1 MRKFIAHLF
10 RLAGAGSLFTLA
22 GARRLFLPAAAGQL
36 FLPVGA
42 GRLFL
47 LAGAW
52 WSATSGR
59 ADQPAATP
67 QWWNQGDPSPTEQST
82 LEWINR
88 TRADPIGTLTSLGDA
103 SSPDPVLAASW
114 AARAP
119 QTAAQCLANL
129 QSALASAATNAASY
143 PRSAAISGE
152 PLAFYP
158 AFQARAAA
166 LRLSTPPA
174 SAPQFAAGRGAPDF
188 YPPVP
193 LLSTLLVG
201 PDQSFAGPN
210 ATGGSA
216 QFGSYGGNYAELT
229 RANLYDPALSA
240 REWMLAWLCA
250 PGTGSPPPEW
260 LVQGDPLP
268 DLTLGHTRL
277 AGISVD
283 PVSGDSAFFRASS
296 EFLTV
301 SDLPFGTTGTV
312 FITGVAYRDQNSNGQ
327 YDAGEGIAGV
337 AITAAPGGWGAVT
350 GTAGGYALP
359 VAANSGPY
367 VLTASGGPWT
377 GTTQSIAALG
387 ANVKVDWVLPA
398 VAAAAPAQNPVAG
411 ATGEGNLANLSTR
424 GRVEAG
430 AGALIGG
437 FIIGG
442 PADSRLQVLLRGVG
456 PSLQT
461 VGIPT
466 AECIPATTL
475 QLYSGGQLLASDTG
489 WTNTADGGGAVA
501 AAAKQTGAF
510 TLTPWAGGGGDSA
523 LLVTLAPG
531 AYSALV
537 APAPGLPTVYLIQH
551 LGLVEVYVVASTG
564 GASLTNLSSRALTG
578 AGDLTLTLGASLAG
592 TGQQRLLVR
601 GAGPALAQ
609 IFGVTPALANPV
621 LTWFDQT
628 GAVLAANDDWGVS
641 AQSVQLAALA
651 LSTGAFPFPAGSLDA
666 GLIVRVAS
674 GQYTAQLAA
683 KAGTDASGIGLIEL
697 YSAP

>member
-1 MRKFIAHLF
+1 ML
-10 RLAGAGSLFTLA
+10 RLLGHGL
-22 GARRLFLPAAAGQL
+22 
-36 FLPVGA
+36 
-42 GRLFL
+42 L
-47 LAGAW
+47 LAGLGLNAAGRSPPG
-52 WSATSGR
+52 WSAPSLPPEALAKGGR
-59 ADQPAATP
+59 PADLPALTP
-67 QWWNQGDPSPTEQST
+67 QWWNQGDPSPAEQAT

-88 TRADPIGTLTSLGDA
+88 IRADPVGTLTSLGDA
-103 SSPDPVLAASW
+103 SSTDPVLAASW

-119 QTAAQCLANL
+119 QTAAQCLAAL
-129 QSALASAATNAASY
+129 QSALALAENNAASY

-174 SAPQFAAGRGAPDF
+174 GAPEFAPGRGAPAF
-188 YPPVP
+188 YPPIP
-193 LLSTLLVG
+193 LLSSLLAGPAQTFFG
-201 PDQSFAGPN
+201 PD
-210 ATGGSA
+210 ATGGTA
-216 QFGSYGGNYAELT
+216 QFGSFGGNYAELT

-277 AGISVD
+277 AGISLD
-283 PVSGDSAFFRASS
+283 PVSGDAAFFRASS
-296 EFLTV
+296 EFLTA
-301 SDLPFGTTGTV
+301 SDLPFGAAGTV
-312 FITGVAYRDQNSNGQ
+312 FITGVAYRDQNGNGH

-367 VLTASGGPWT
+367 MLTASGGPWA
-377 GTTQSIAALG
+377 GTTQSITALA

-398 VAAAAPAQNPVAG
+398 AAAAAPPQVPVAG
-411 ATGEGNLANLSTR
+411 ATGEGTLANLSTR

-430 AGALIGG
+430 TGALIGG

-442 PADSRLQVLLRGVG
+442 PADSRLQLLIRGVG

-461 VGIPT
+461 VGIPI
-466 AECIPATTL
+466 AECIPATSL
-475 QLYSGGQLLASDTG
+475 QLYSGGQILASDTG
-489 WTNTADGGGAVA
+489 WTNAADGGVAVT

-510 TLTPWAGGGGDSA
+510 ALTSWAGGGGDSA

-537 APAPGLPTVYLIQH
+537 APAPGLPAVYLTQH

-564 GASLTNLSSRALTG
+564 GASLVNLSSRAFTG
-578 AGDLTLTLGASLAG
+578 SGDLALTLGASLAG
-592 TGQQRLLVR
+592 TGEQRLLVR

-609 IFGVTPALANPV
+609 IFGVAPALANPV
-621 LTWFDQT
+621 LTWLDQAGT
-628 GAVLAANDDWGVS
+628 VLAANDDWGVS
-641 AQSVQLAALA
+641 AQTVQLAALA
-651 LSTGAFPFPAGSLDA
+651 VSTGAFPLPAGSLDA
-666 GLIVRVAS
+666 GLIIRCS
-674 GQYTAQLAA
+674 GGQYTAQLAA
-683 KAGTDASGIGLIEL
+683 KPGTDASGIGLIEL